1 MGKFLLG
8 LVVGLILVAVIGVGY
23 FSLGFAPAAT
33 AAAPMPF
40 EKRMAKMALAAR
52 IKKEMP
58 NGTAIPASEA
68 NLLAGAEMYKRDCA
82 VCHGLPG
89 EQKPSNI
96 AAGMFPK
103 PPQLWQHGVTDDP
116 VGETYWKVANG
127 IRLTGM
133 PAFKA
138 STSDEAVW
146 QVSLLL
152 ANADKLPP
160 SVTAALSQP
169 LASATVSAPLLVPL
183 TDGPAKVPSAG
194 K

>member
-8 LVVGLILVAVIGVGY
+8 VIVGVFLIAFAGY
-23 FSLGFAPAAT
+23 LYFAMGFAPAAT
-33 AAAPMPF
+33 AAAPIPM
-40 EKRMAKMALAAR
+40 EKRFARMALNAR

-58 NGTAIPASEA
+58 NGTSVAASEA

-89 EQKPSNI
+89 ETKQSPIS
-96 AAGMFPK
+96 AGMYPK
-103 PPQLWQHGVTDDP
+103 PPQLWQHTVTDDP
-116 VGETYWKVANG
+116 VGETYWKIANG

-138 STSDEAVW
+138 TTSDEAIW

-160 SVTAALSQP
+160 SVTAALAQAVP
-169 LASATVSAPLLVPL
+169 APAPGVPPPQ
-183 TDGPAKVPSAG
+183 DAVK
-194 K
+194 

>member
-1 MGKFLLG
+1 
-8 LVVGLILVAVIGVGY
+8 
-23 FSLGFAPAAT
+23 
-33 AAAPMPF
+33 MPF

-58 NGTAIPASEA
+58 NGVAIPASEA

-89 EQKPSNI
+89 ETKPGNI
-96 AAGMFPK
+96 SAGMFPK
-103 PPQLWQHGVTDDP
+103 PPQLWKHGVTDDP

-160 SVTAALSQP
+160 SVTAALAQP
-169 LASATVSAPLLVPL
+169 AMAAPAAQAPPPQDSVKMPG
-183 TDGPAKVPSAG
+183 TK
-194 K
+194 

>member
-8 LVVGLILVAVIGVGY
+8 VVITLILIVVVGYGY
-23 FSLGFAPAAT
+23 FALGMAPAAT
-33 AAAPMPF
+33 AASPMPL
-40 EKRMAKMALAAR
+40 EKRLAKMALRAR

-58 NGTAIPASEA
+58 NGAAMPASEA
-68 NLLAGAEMYKRDCA
+68 NLLAGAEMYKNECA

-89 EQKPSNI
+89 GKKTNI

-103 PPQLWQHGVTDDP
+103 PPQLFEHGVTDDP

-160 SVTAALSQP
+160 SVTAALSQAVP
-169 LASATVSAPLLVPL
+169 AATPGVPPP
-183 TDGPAKVPSAG
+183 TDTQNLPST
-194 K
+194 KK

>member
-1 MGKFLLG
+1 MGKFFLG
-8 LVVGLILVAVIGVGY
+8 MIVGFIVIAVCGFGY
-23 FSLGFAPAAT
+23 LALGMAPAAT
-33 AAAPMPF
+33 AASPMPF
-40 EKRMAKMALAAR
+40 EKRMARMALAAR

-58 NGTAIPASEA
+58 NGAAIPASEA
-68 NLLAGAEMYKRDCA
+68 NLLAGAEFYKRDCA

-103 PPQLWQHGVTDDP
+103 PPQLWKHGVTDDP

-160 SVTAALSQP
+160 SVTASLQQA
-169 LASATVSAPLLVPL
+169 APAPTPGVPPPQD
-183 TDGPAKVPSAG
+183 TP
-194 K
+194 

>member
-1 MGKFLLG
+1 MVKFLLG
-8 LVVGLILVAVIGVGY
+8 FVVGIIIVVVCGVGY
-23 FSLGFAPAAT
+23 FALGFAPAAT
-33 AAAPMPF
+33 AAAPMPL
-40 EKRMAKMALAAR
+40 EKRMARMALSAR
-52 IKKEMP
+52 IKKESP
-58 NGTAIPASEA
+58 NGAAVAASEA
-68 NLLAGAEMYKRDCA
+68 NLLAGAEMYKQECA

-89 EQKPSNI
+89 GKKTDI

-103 PPQLWQHGVTDDP
+103 PPQLFEHGVTDDP

-160 SVTAALSQP
+160 SVTAALAQP
-169 LASATVSAPLLVPL
+169 VPAPTPGVPPP
-183 TDGPAKVPSAG
+183 TDTQNVPPS
-194 K
+194 KK

>member
-8 LVVGLILVAVIGVGY
+8 FVVALVLMAAIGFGY
-23 FSLGFAPAAT
+23 FFLGYAPAAT

-40 EKRMAKMALAAR
+40 EKRMAKMALSAR

-58 NGTAIPASEA
+58 NGAAIPASEA

-89 EQKPSNI
+89 EAQQSNI
-96 AAGMFPK
+96 AAGMFPT
-103 PPQLWQHGVTDDP
+103 PPQLWKHGVTDDP

-133 PAFKA
+133 PAFKG
-138 STSDEAVW
+138 TNSDDAVW

-152 ANADKLPP
+152 ANADKLPA
-160 SVTAALSQP
+160 SVTNALAQPIAAPAAAVPVQANP
-169 LASATVSAPLLVPL
+169 LEFPKT
-183 TDGPAKVPSAG
+183 K
-194 K
+194 

>member
-1 MGKFLLG
+1 MGRFILG
-8 LVVGLILVAVIGVGY
+8 VLIGFIIVAAC
-23 FSLGFAPAAT
+23 GFAYFYWGYAPVAT

-40 EKRMAKMALAAR
+40 EKRAAKWALHAR

-58 NGTAIPASEA
+58 HGAAIPANEA

-89 EQKPSNI
+89 EAKPNNI
-96 AAGMFPK
+96 AAGMFPV
-103 PPQLWQHGVTDDP
+103 PPQLWKHGVTDDP

-127 IRLTGM
+127 IRMTGM
-133 PAFKA
+133 PGFKA

-152 ANADKLPP
+152 ANADKLPA
-160 SVTAALSQP
+160 SVTAALTQP
-169 LASATVSAPLLVPL
+169 AAAPTTNIPTANPTQLPQ
-183 TDGPAKVPSAG
+183 TH
-194 K
+194 

>member
-1 MGKFLLG
+1 MGKFIAG
-8 LVVGLILVAVIGVGY
+8 ILVGFVLIAIGAFGY

-58 NGTAIPASEA
+58 NGATIPASEA

-89 EQKPSNI
+89 ETQQSNI

-103 PPQLWQHGVTDDP
+103 PPQLWKHGVTDDP

-160 SVTAALSQP
+160 SVTAALHQP
-169 LASATVSAPLLVPL
+169 VAADIPPPIDIRKVPL
-183 TDGPAKVPSAG
+183 TK
-194 K
+194 

>member
-1 MGKFLLG
+1 
-8 LVVGLILVAVIGVGY
+8 
-23 FSLGFAPAAT
+23 
-33 AAAPMPF
+33 MPF

-58 NGTAIPASEA
+58 NGAAIPATEA
-68 NLLAGAEMYKRDCA
+68 NLLAGAEFYKRDCA

-89 EQKPSNI
+89 DAHPGTI
-96 AAGMFPK
+96 AAGMFPS
-103 PPQLWQHGVTDDP
+103 PPQLWKHGVADDP

-160 SVTAALSQP
+160 SVTAALQQP
-169 LASATVSAPLLVPL
+169 LAPAPTSLVPSS
-183 TDGPAKVPSAG
+183 TPPADNVKVNSAG

>member
-8 LVVGLILVAVIGVGY
+8 FIIGVIVVAFFGLGY
-23 FSLGFAPAAT
+23 FYFGFAPAAT
-33 AAAPMPF
+33 AASPMPF
-40 EKRMAKMALAAR
+40 EKRAAKWALSAR

-58 NGTAIPASEA
+58 NGAQIPASEA

-89 EQKPSNI
+89 EAKVSNV
-96 AAGMFPK
+96 AAGMYPK

-127 IRLTGM
+127 IRMTGM

-160 SVTAALSQP
+160 SVTAALAQSVAQP
-169 LASATVSAPLLVPL
+169 TQLSGPGIPPPQDTPKIPAT
-183 TDGPAKVPSAG
+183 K
-194 K
+194 

>member
-1 MGKFLLG
+1 MGKFIAGMLLG
-8 LVVGLILVAVIGVGY
+8 LLLVVVCGYMY

-33 AAAPMPF
+33 TAAPIPM
-40 EKRMAKMALAAR
+40 EKRLAKMALNAR

-58 NGTAIPASEA
+58 NGAAIPANEE
-68 NLLAGAEMYKRDCA
+68 NLLAGVETYKHDCA
-82 VCHGLPG
+82 VCHGLP
-89 EQKPSNI
+89 EQKQSDI
-96 AAGMFPK
+96 AYGMFPK
-103 PPQLWQHGVTDDP
+103 PPQLFEHGVTDDP

-160 SVTAALSQP
+160 SVTAALAQP
-169 LASATVSAPLLVPL
+169 VPAPTQGVP
-183 TDGPAKVPSAG
+183 P
-194 K
+194 